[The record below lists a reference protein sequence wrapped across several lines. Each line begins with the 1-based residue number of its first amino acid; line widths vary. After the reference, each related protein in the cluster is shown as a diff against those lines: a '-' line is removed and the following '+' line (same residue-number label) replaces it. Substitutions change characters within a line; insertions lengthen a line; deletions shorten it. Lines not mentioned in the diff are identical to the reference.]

1 MQEVLT
7 PFSNEH
13 VHSMRPIKTL
23 NLIRYLTLSPSPVGP
38 LWAGGSCGELGDSL
52 VDFPV
57 APLGLAHIEGRRER

>member
-23 NLIRYLTLSPSPVGP
+23 NLIKYLTLSPSPVGL

-52 VDFPV
+52 VDF
-57 APLGLAHIEGRRER
+57 L